1 MQREQCIIVG
11 AGPCGLAASIALKKI
26 GKNPLIIEKGNIV
39 NAIYR
44 YPTHQT
50 FFSTSDKLEIDDIP
64 FLTVNRKPKRIE
76 ALTYY
81 REVVKRNDLRINRF
95 ETVKKIEK
103 QKEHFIVYTD
113 RKVYEARYVIVATGY
128 YDHPNMMNIK
138 GEELHKVSHY
148 FKEAHPYFD
157 TDVVVIGGKNSA
169 IDAALELHQAGARVT
184 VLYRGSEYS
193 SSIKPWVLPDFESLV
208 KNEAIQMVFNAEVIE
223 ITDNHVIYKAKDGR
237 KQIRNDF
244 VFAMT
249 GYHPDHSFL
258 KKMGVH
264 IDHKTGRPSF
274 DADTMETNVDD
285 LFIAG
290 VIAAGNNANEIFIE
304 NGRFHGEQ
312 IAKAI
317 VEKESN

>member
-103 QKEHFIVYTD
+103 Q
-113 RKVYEARYVIVATGY
+113 
-128 YDHPNMMNIK
+128 
-138 GEELHKVSHY
+138 
-148 FKEAHPYFD
+148 
-157 TDVVVIGGKNSA
+157 
-169 IDAALELHQAGARVT
+169 
-184 VLYRGSEYS
+184 
-193 SSIKPWVLPDFESLV
+193 
-208 KNEAIQMVFNAEVIE
+208 
-223 ITDNHVIYKAKDGR
+223 
-237 KQIRNDF
+237 
-244 VFAMT
+244 
-249 GYHPDHSFL
+249 
-258 KKMGVH
+258 
-264 IDHKTGRPSF
+264 
-274 DADTMETNVDD
+274 
-285 LFIAG
+285 
-290 VIAAGNNANEIFIE
+290 
-304 NGRFHGEQ
+304 
-312 IAKAI
+312 
-317 VEKESN
+317 